1 MTKSGAR
8 PLLVQLS
15 ISPEN
20 SDMLQ
25 DILETY
31 LKRCGYRANGM
42 KHVHPVHCT
51 LAYCK
56 GIEDFDTVVR
66 DQYTP
71 REHEEVLI
79 TIQGFVTDCY
89 CVAFVVSIPPSL
101 PSYPKDKNLHIT
113 MRLKGRPPVYSNH
126 LIARLIDKMTKDESR
141 EGSSA
146 DRMVKLDDPFTISS
160 TISVKFQN

>member
-1 MTKSGAR
+1 MTKSEAR

-15 ISPEN
+15 ISAEN
-20 SDMLQ
+20 SNMLQ

-56 GIEDFDTVVR
+56 DAEDFDTIVR
-66 DQYTP
+66 DSYTP
-71 REHEEVLI
+71 REQEEVLI

-89 CVAFVVSIPPSL
+89 CVAFIVSIPPSI
-101 PSYPKDKNLHIT
+101 PFYPNNKNLHIT

-126 LIARLIDKMTKDESR
+126 LIARLIDKMTKDDSR

-146 DRMVKLDDPFTISS
+146 DRLIRLDEPITVSS
-160 TISVKFQN
+160 TLSVINK